1 MKNRLFFLLIV
12 TYMLFLTG
20 CWDVVELEDRA
31 FVLGIALD
39 KAEKEE
45 DIVVTYQIALPS
57 QMFGENPGGGEKV
70 KNIST
75 VAPNIIRANRQIL
88 TRIDKVLNIEHLQ
101 VILIGE
107 ELARDGFYKHIDLFF
122 RDTNVRRKT
131 NVLITEGKAADY
143 FEITPLTALSASQYI
158 SDIMRLNESRVHQ
171 VSSAVDILK
180 LAISIR
186 EGRDYFITKVSKA
199 EKDVVVSGAAVFKSN
214 KMIGWL
220 DADEAGKAKWLINDL
235 TAATIIL
242 QDVNGIQG
250 QVVFEVQNSRTRI
263 KPVVRGEQVE
273 FDVNIR
279 TEGIVVERENVNFN
293 VSEKADFIHELEES
307 IEAKIRRDCMEI
319 FEAAQKKYE
328 TDFLNLGHLVQLY
341 NVRWWEK
348 NEKQWERIF
357 KDAKLNLNV
366 DAYIRGVGLTE

>member
-45 DIVVTYQIALPS
+45 DIVVTYQIALLS

-122 RDTNVRRKT
+122 RDINVRRKT

-220 DADEAGKAKWLINDL
+220 DADEAGKAKWMINDL

-341 NVRWWEK
+341 NIRWWEK

>member
-1 MKNRLFFLLIV
+1 
-12 TYMLFLTG
+12 MLFLTG

-45 DIVVTYQIALPS
+45 DIVVTYQIALLS

-122 RDTNVRRKT
+122 RDINVRRKT

>member
-45 DIVVTYQIALPS
+45 DIVVTYQIALLS

-122 RDTNVRRKT
+122 RDINVRRKT

-341 NVRWWEK
+341 NIRWWEK